1 MRYNKIYILIFL
13 ILINSISAQEIQEI
27 KVQEIY
33 QNIINSIGNSFPPP
47 PILNIID
54 SKNKVAYMTNNGIFL
69 EKRTIELLN
78 QEDHFDDKIAYIIS
92 HELAHHYLNHNW
104 MFNSGLGYTS
114 EIGKYI
120 DENSVDTNQR
130 KLAESQ
136 ADLFGGFFGQI
147 AGYNVLGYGQVVLSK
162 IYEDYKIPNE
172 IKGYPSLEERKQIIA
187 SKKEEADKLKV
198 FFDLGNISFY
208 LKKYDLSSLLFS
220 EILKNNFTSREIYNN
235 LGLSYLLELIR
246 STAEYK
252 NFIYPVF
259 LDNQT
264 RLSTSTTRSSDMSSD
279 ILKLLAN
286 AELNLSKAI
295 ELDPNYIPAIQN
307 LYVLKFLKEESLRD
321 EILNEILIDNR
332 IDEKTKVDFEVLNM
346 LFKKE
351 KIKKISKKAING
363 SLVSKEN
370 LKSKEQLVRKKNID
384 LKIISEKLAIDESN
398 FLFGF
403 SSPYSILRS
412 NYSRFRIQL
421 KEFEET
427 KVYKIDDV
435 YFIQCNST
443 LINEDDFK
451 DLNFIK
457 QGDVYNFI
465 LDDFN

>member
-1 MRYNKIYILIFL
+1 MRYGKLYILIVSISL
-13 ILINSISAQEIQEI
+13 NSILAQDSLEF

-47 PILNIID
+47 PLLNIID

-69 EKRTIELLN
+69 EKRTVELLN
-78 QEDHFDDKIAYIIS
+78 KEDHFEDKIAYIIS

-147 AGYNVLGYGQVVLSK
+147 AGYNVLGYGQEVLSK
-162 IYEDYKIPNE
+162 IYEDYKIPSE
-172 IKGYPSLEERKQIIA
+172 IKGYPTLDERKQIIE

-208 LKKYDLSSLLFS
+208 LKRYDLSSLLFS

-235 LGLSYLLELIR
+235 LGLSYLLEVIH
-246 STAEYK
+246 STAEFK

-370 LKSKEQLVRKKNID
+370 LKSKEELLRKKNID
-384 LKIISEKLAIDESN
+384 LKIISEKLSIDESN

-403 SSPYSILRS
+403 NSPYTILRS

-427 KVYKIDDV
+427 KIYKIDEV
-435 YFIQCNST
+435 YFIQST
-443 LINEDDFK
+443 LTSLKEEDLK
-451 DLNFIK
+451 SLNFIK
-457 QGDVYNFI
+457 KGEVFNFI